1 MPKVL
6 IENDSNSATWYY
18 GKKGQLFDF
27 THAQHGHYFVDGFDN
42 DGPAGVHYPD
52 GRLVYTESEYEEL
65 LSQRDKAIDDLVRH
79 AQSIVDLQNEKL
91 RLQQE
96 VDDAMDVQKVEL
108 PREVAEAIEKCRSA
122 WAKSA
127 NPYFH
132 FLSPEYFGQDNV
144 GMVLKKFAYERPLD
158 YMNALVNGYTIEKTP
173 AEKFHAKVES
183 LLYEWLHSPAEEPE
197 DLSLL
202 AERIV
207 EHAEEL
213 IT

>member
-1 MPKVL
+1 MDIYRKSYTAREYRLLQELKDVAL
-6 IENDSNSATWYY
+6 KENLEL
-18 GKKGQLFDF
+18 KQ
-27 THAQHGHYFVDGFDN
+27 
-42 DGPAGVHYPD
+42 
-52 GRLVYTESEYEEL
+52 RLE
-65 LSQRDKAIDDLVRH
+65 KAIDDLAR
-79 AQSIVDLQNEKL
+79 NGRKL
-91 RLQQE
+91 VELKEERAILLQQIE
-96 VDDAMDVQKVEL
+96 RTVDEQKVEL
-108 PREVAEAIEKCRSA
+108 PREVAESIEKCRSA
-122 WAKSA
+122 WEKFD

-132 FLSPEYFGQDNV
+132 FLSPEYFGHDNV
-144 GMVLKKFAYERPLD
+144 GMVLRNFACERPLD
-158 YMNALVNGYTIEKTP
+158 YMKALVNGYMIEQTP